1 MTKLPSIAVI
11 ETTAIVADS
20 KASMHSLQ
28 LLNVIV
34 QTDSYVLSLV
44 RYIPDFV
51 EFDQLI
57 KCHYHKVKI
66 PFPVL
71 EQQQQVRKRDASTKA
86 KRRSSLRQLFTSLH
100 HHHGHHSK
108 KKTNAEKVE
117 LYLQQCLLD
126 PVVSQSTIVRDF
138 LSIQRDEDQKLPTKT
153 DTLTNA
159 DNNHNSISTGSS
171 LKIPIAAPSKTPPS
185 TDRGTTTDHGN
196 DVTNTATEPS
206 KNESEDQQLATTHQN
221 HEPLSPPQRQQ
232 HDNQNKEKVGDGDAQ
247 LVPRPLSVKDDM
259 VSLRD
264 LLRDSVSPPPIPV
277 MASPHELSPSTDAV
291 DYQLEDEVYVSQPF
305 PLEYFDMTTV
315 LGKGCMGKVFLVKS
329 NVNHQLYALKSIV
342 KDLVIE
348 QREIT
353 HTLTEREILATL
365 ADIRH
370 PNLAKLHLAFQDIH
384 RLYLVTDYYCGGDLA
399 TQMSTCMTFS
409 KQRTLFYAAEMI
421 EGIGELHRLG
431 VLYRDLKPENVLLT
445 KEGHVVLTDFG
456 LSKWLIETDCTDTFC
471 GTSEYLSP
479 EMLTGEPYSFGIDHW
494 SYGTILYEMLAGITP
509 FWADN
514 HMEMYRR
521 VLEDPLEFPAQDE
534 NGLPEIDF
542 DTADFLAGLLDR
554 DPRTRLGAQGVDE
567 IKSHAYFAGISWD
580 DVYHQRLQ
588 PPYVPILTSHT
599 DFANFDAAF
608 LEMSPTL
615 TPVGSQVDLTQDM
628 QDVFEGYC
636 FSNQDL
642 VPAPP
647 IKTTTKS
654 SQRTTKPNKFLPASD
669 LDHQHPNDVSADA
682 IVPNNNNDD
691 DDDDD
696 MDYQPPPHNSFQP
709 ARKRGSVSMLSD
721 VDSFH
726 LDSPLIQHEEDERTI
741 KRRNTHDDNAVGGA
755 SKDDQ
760 LQNNQTHENIS
771 LDTALSKKMTMT
783 MTTDSSSTNTA
794 DDEMMLLHSSSLV
807 PDMYFL
813 DDNKAHGPASPHFSA
828 KEPSMQQQQQ
838 QQRYHQKNPS
848 PPSRT
853 DSDLD
858 QLDFGNRDLD
868 LRFSIQVNEKQSGF
882 AANQTTP
889 VNKPPKKQKYS
900 TRRLLSPFI
909 RF

>member
-1 MTKLPSIAVI
+1 MTLLPSIAVI
-11 ETTAIVADS
+11 ETTAIVTDS
-20 KASMHSLQ
+20 KASTHSLQ

-34 QTDSYVLSLV
+34 QTESYVLSLV

-71 EQQQQVRKRDASTKA
+71 DQQKQIRKRNTSTKA

-153 DTLTNA
+153 SALEDI
-159 DNNHNSISTGSS
+159 DNNTTTCPD
-171 LKIPIAAPSKTPPS
+171 LKIPVVAPLTTPPS
-185 TDRGTTTDHGN
+185 TLTQPDHDDDVLDATTN
-196 DVTNTATEPS
+196 PSTNE
-206 KNESEDQQLATTHQN
+206 EEDQQLTTTTNQKH
-221 HEPLSPPQRQQ
+221 SPSAQQ
-232 HDNQNKEKVGDGDAQ
+232 HNDTNKGKDDDDAQ

-277 MASPHELSPSTDAV
+277 MESPHQISPPTTAP
-291 DYQLEDEVYVSQPF
+291 DYQLQDEVFVSQPF
-305 PLEYFDMTTV
+305 PLEYFDMMTV

-329 NVNHQLYALKSIV
+329 TVNHQLYALKSIV

-370 PNLAKLHLAFQDIH
+370 PNLAKLYLAFQDIH

-431 VLYRDLKPENVLLT
+431 VLYRDLKPENILLT

-456 LSKWLIETDCTDTFC
+456 LSKWLIDPDCTDTFC

-615 TPVGSQVDLTQDM
+615 TPMGSQVDLTQDM
-628 QDVFEGYC
+628 QDVFEDYS
-636 FSNQDL
+636 FPNQDL
-642 VPAPP
+642 APTRS
-647 IKTTTKS
+647 IAVVTTPTKS
-654 SQRTTKPNKFLPASD
+654 PTPSPPTTKPNESLPASD
-669 LDHQHPNDVSADA
+669 HDHHYPNDMSLDA
-682 IVPNNNNDD
+682 LVPNGN
-691 DDDDD
+691 DDD
-696 MDYQPPPHNSFQP
+696 MDYQLPPHNTFQP

-741 KRRNTHDDNAVGGA
+741 KRRNTHEDNAVGG
-755 SKDDQ
+755 SNNNDDYEH
-760 LQNNQTHENIS
+760 NNNNNNPMNENRS
-771 LDTALSKKMTMT
+771 MDTMLSKKMTMT
-783 MTTDSSSTNTA
+783 MTTDSSSTNAA
-794 DDEMMLLHSSSLV
+794 DDEMMLMHKSSLV
-807 PDMYFL
+807 PDMFFL
-813 DDNKAHGPASPHFSA
+813 DNSKDHPTSTPSHFGA
-828 KEPSMQQQQQ
+828 KQQQQQ
-838 QQRYHQKNPS
+838 L
-848 PPSRT
+848 RT
-853 DSDLD
+853 GSDLD
-858 QLDFGNRDLD
+858 QLDFGNGELD
-868 LRFSIQVNEKQSGF
+868 LRFSIQVNEKQAGF
-882 AANQTTP
+882 ATNQTTP
-889 VNKPPKKQKYS
+889 VNKQPKKQKYS